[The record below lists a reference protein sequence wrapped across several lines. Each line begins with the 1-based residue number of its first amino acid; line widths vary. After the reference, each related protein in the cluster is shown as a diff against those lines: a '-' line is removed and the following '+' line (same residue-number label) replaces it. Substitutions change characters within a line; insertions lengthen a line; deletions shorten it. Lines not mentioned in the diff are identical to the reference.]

1 MSKEIYN
8 MNIFIMGAPG
18 SGKGTFSSR
27 IKEEFNLNHISTG
40 DIFRENISKG
50 TELGLQAKAYS
61 EQGKLVPDEITNKM
75 VKDFLSTLEDKKNG
89 YLLDGYPR
97 TLDQA
102 KAFEEMTAG
111 TDLAVEKIVVM
122 DVPFDELTRRITGRR
137 TCKNCGAIYNIYS
150 KPPVKE
156 ETCDVCGTALSQR
169 KDDNAES
176 LKVRLNEYSNNTE
189 PVISYYE
196 EKGMVSKVDAAKAI
210 DEIWPELK
218 EILKN
223 K

>member
-1 MSKEIYN
+1 

-50 TELGLQAKAYS
+50 TELGLQAKAYT
-61 EQGKLVPDEITNKM
+61 EKGLLVPDEITNNM
-75 VKDFLSTLEDKKNG
+75 VKDYLSKLPDKKNG

-102 KAFEEMTAG
+102 LAFEKLTEG
-111 TDLAVEKIVVM
+111 TDSAVERIVVM

-137 TCKNCGAIYNIYS
+137 LCKNCGAIFNIYS
-150 KPPVKE
+150 KAPKQEGV
-156 ETCDVCGTALSQR
+156 CDDCGEALTQR
-169 KDDNAES
+169 KDDNEES
-176 LKVRLNEYSNNTE
+176 LKTRLDEYAKNTE
-189 PVISYYE
+189 PVIAYYE
-196 EKGMVSKVDAAKAI
+196 EKGMVSRIDASKSI

-218 EILKN
+218 ETLKN

>member
-1 MSKEIYN
+1 

-50 TELGLQAKAYS
+50 TELGLKAKAYS
-61 EQGKLVPDEITNKM
+61 EKGLLVPDEITNKM

-111 TDLAVEKIVVM
+111 TDHAVEKIVVM

-137 TCKNCGAIYNIYS
+137 TCKKCGAIYNIYS
-150 KPPVKE
+150 KPPKVAE
-156 ETCDVCGTALSQR
+156 VCDECQSPLTQR

-176 LKVRLNEYSNNTE
+176 LKVRLDEYSKNTE
-189 PVISYYE
+189 PVIAYYE
-196 EKGMVSKVDAAKAI
+196 EKGMVSKVDASKPI
-210 DEIWPELK
+210 DEIWPVLK
-218 EILKN
+218 EILK

>member
-1 MSKEIYN
+1 

>member
-1 MSKEIYN
+1 

-50 TELGLQAKAYS
+50 TELGLAAKAYS
-61 EQGKLVPDEITNKM
+61 EKGLLVPDEITNKM
-75 VKDFLSTLEDKKNG
+75 VKDFLGTLEDKKNG

-102 KAFEEMTAG
+102 KAFEQMTEG
-111 TDLAVEKIVVM
+111 TDLAVDKIVVM

-137 TCKNCGAIYNIYS
+137 TCKKCGAIYNIYS

-156 ETCDVCGTALSQR
+156 ETCDNCGEPLTQR

-176 LKVRLNEYSNNTE
+176 LKVRLDEYSKNTA

-196 EKGMVSKVDAAKAI
+196 EKGMVSSVNAAKPI
-210 DEIWPELK
+210 EEIWPELK
-218 EILKN
+218 EILK

>member
-1 MSKEIYN
+1 

-61 EQGKLVPDEITNKM
+61 EKGLLVPDEITNKM

-102 KAFEEMTAG
+102 KAFEEMTEG
-111 TDLAVEKIVVM
+111 TDLAVDKIVVM

-137 TCKNCGAIYNIYS
+137 TCKKCGSIYNIYS

-156 ETCDVCGTALSQR
+156 ETCDVCGEPLTQR
-169 KDDNAES
+169 KDDNEES
-176 LKVRLNEYSNNTE
+176 LKVRLDEYSKNTE
-189 PVISYYE
+189 PVIEYYE
-196 EKGMVSKVDAAKAI
+196 AKDMVSKVDAAKPI
-210 DEIWPELK
+210 DEIWPVLK
-218 EILKN
+218 EILK

>member
-1 MSKEIYN
+1 

-61 EQGKLVPDEITNKM
+61 EKGLLVPDEITNKM

-102 KAFEEMTAG
+102 KAFEEMTNG

-122 DVPFDELTRRITGRR
+122 DIPFDELTRRITGRR
-137 TCKNCGAIYNIYS
+137 TCKKCGAIYNIYS
-150 KPPVKE
+150 KPPKVE
-156 ETCDVCGTALSQR
+156 ETCDCCHTPLTQR

-176 LKVRLNEYSNNTE
+176 LKVRLDEYSKNTE

-196 EKGMVSKVDAAKAI
+196 EKGMVSKVDASKSI
-210 DEIWPELK
+210 DEIWPVLK
-218 EILKN
+218 EILK